1 MDIQASGIGEVLRAH
16 SLMAHLTE
24 EELARVTA
32 SAQWLNVEAGEVL
45 IREGDTDRTVIILVG
60 GGAEVLKRNAE
71 TGENYTIVRLE
82 PGASAGEMALL
93 ADAEGARSATIRT
106 CEPSA
111 VIRIDFEL
119 IWQHNANDAMHVKL
133 LSNISRDL
141 SAKLNAT
148 NQVTVAS
155 IRKELA
161 ASKAQIAMGMFTV
174 NILFLLAIYTLSFRT
189 LMDLVIQWGSNW
201 ISIGILAIMATA
213 MYVLIRRSGYPLA
226 MFGLTLA
233 NWRKVLGES
242 FLLTIPLLA
251 GIAGLKWVVLLLH
264 PEIDDTVFSIVR
276 QVAGGGFDQTMLI
289 YGLAY
294 ALFCPIQEFISRSGI
309 QSALQNFLPPSN
321 KRVWL
326 AILLSNLLF
335 AMAHAHLNLTF
346 ALLTLFPGFYWG
358 WMYARQNSL
367 LGASFSHILV
377 GVWIFF
383 VVGIDKI
390 WWALF

>member
-1 MDIQASGIGEVLRAH
+1 MNHIEEILGAH
-16 SLMAHLTE
+16 PLMAHLSA
-24 EELARVTA
+24 EELALLKA
-32 SAQWLNVEAGEVL
+32 SAQWLEVEAGTEL
-45 IREGDTDRTVIILVG
+45 IREGESDRTVVLLVK

-71 TGENYTIVRLE
+71 TGENYVIVVLE
-82 PGASAGEMALL
+82 PGACAGEMALL
-93 ADAEGARSATIRT
+93 ADAEGTRSATIRT
-106 CEPSA
+106 REPA
-111 VIRIDFEL
+111 TVIRIDFEP
-119 IWQHNANDAMHVKL
+119 IWQNKANDALRVKL

-141 SAKLNAT
+141 SAKLNTT

-155 IRKELA
+155 MRKELA

-201 ISIGILAIMATA
+201 ISIAILAIMASA
-213 MYVLIRRSGYPLA
+213 MYGLIRRSGYPLA
-226 MFGLTLA
+226 MFGLTLV

-242 FLLTIPLLA
+242 FLLTVPLLA
-251 GIAGLKWVVLLLH
+251 GIAVVKWIVLLMH
-264 PEIDDTVFSIVR
+264 PQIDDTVFSIVR
-276 QVAGGGFDQTMLI
+276 QVASGEFDRTMLV

-326 AILLSNLLF
+326 AIILSNLLF

>member
-1 MDIQASGIGEVLRAH
+1 MNNIAAFLGGHPL
-16 SLMAHLTE
+16 LAHLTPD
-24 EELARVTA
+24 ELARVAA
-32 SAQWLNVEAGEVL
+32 SAQWLEVEAGTEL
-45 IREGDTDRTVIILVG
+45 IREGDADKSVVLLVK

-71 TGENYTIVRLE
+71 SGENYVIVRLE
-82 PGASAGEMALL
+82 QGASAGEMALL
-93 ADAEGARSATIRT
+93 ADAEGTRTATIRS
-106 CEPSA
+106 CEPSM
-111 VIRIDFEL
+111 VIRIDFEP
-119 IWQHNANDAMHVKL
+119 IWQDSANDAMRVKL

-141 SAKLNAT
+141 SAKLNTT

-213 MYVLIRRSGYPLA
+213 MYVLIRRSGYPPS

-242 FLLTIPLLA
+242 FLLTVPLLA
-251 GIAGLKWVVLLLH
+251 GIAILKWIVLLLN
-264 PEIDDTVFSIVR
+264 PDIDDTVFSIVR
-276 QVAGGGFDQTMLI
+276 QVANGEFDQTMLI
-289 YGLAY
+289 YGAAY

-326 AILLSNLLF
+326 AIILSNLLF

-346 ALLTLFPGFYWG
+346 ALLTLFPGLYWG